1 MDIPF
6 SDHEAVMATLH
17 IQRQGQAVGDN
28 LGTAGIVGGHYWGGL
43 VDGPMESDENRIF
56 WGYFLLLRA
65 SLGVDST
72 EWWGWGEKGA
82 RGGANPLSHLCPL
95 QSRRWWT
102 W

>member
-43 VDGPMESDENRIF
+43 VDGPMESDEDRIF
-56 WGYFLLLRA
+56 WGCFLLLRHP
-65 SLGVDST
+65 LGWIAQSGGD
-72 EWWGWGEKGA
+72 GEKKGH
-82 RGGANPLSHLCPL
+82 GGVPAL
-95 QSRRWWT
+95 
-102 W
+102 